1 MRVTM
6 AVISNQFMKKNNGGG
21 MVKKPTKE
29 ERKEI
34 IKNYK
39 PTREQIEQNAKRM
52 EELMKKDDFHENAIA
67 DEWCGIESK

>member
-1 MRVTM
+1 MKVTM
-6 AVISNQFMKKNNGGG
+6 VVISNQFMKNNNGGS
-21 MVKKPTKE
+21 MVEKPTKE

-39 PTREQIEQNAKRM
+39 PTPEQIEQNAKRM

-67 DEWCGIESK
+67 DEWCDEDSN

>member
-52 EELMKKDDFHENAIA
+52 EELMKKDDL
-67 DEWCGIESK
+67 

>member
-1 MRVTM
+1 M
-6 AVISNQFMKKNNGGG
+6 AEYGCPSQFRL
-21 MVKKPTKE
+21 E

-39 PTREQIEQNAKRM
+39 PTPEQIEQNAKRM

-67 DEWCGIESK
+67 DEWCDEDSN

>member
-1 MRVTM
+1 MKVTM
-6 AVISNQFMKKNNGGG
+6 VVISNQFMKNNNGGS
-21 MVKKPTKE
+21 MVKRTIKE

-39 PTREQIEQNAKRM
+39 PTSEQVEQNAKRM

-67 DEWCGIESK
+67 DEWCDEDSN